1 VPELDDP
8 VVVELPLRGE
18 WTVLQ
23 TPAHRI
29 PSHGTDAFG
38 QRYAYDIL
46 RTDDRAGVHV
56 HKATTLRWLIV
67 GGRTRDCYGWGEPV
81 HAAAAGEVVATVD
94 GVAERGRVHPLLE
107 VWFLYRTTRRFR
119 RSGQAA
125 DPAELAGNHV
135 IVRTGEVFAL
145 YAHLVPGSVAV
156 REGERV
162 GTGQVVGRL
171 GHSGNSTSPHLHFH
185 LMDSADPRRARGVP
199 CAFADY
205 LVRRE
210 RGWEPVHAG
219 IPRRFERVRS
229 VDEREAAVDL

>member
-1 VPELDDP
+1 MSELDDP

-46 RTDDRAGVHV
+46 RTDGRRGVHV
-56 HKATTLRWLIV
+56 HPASTLRWALL

-81 HAAAAGEVVATVD
+81 HAAAPGEVVTAVD
-94 GVAERGRVHPLLE
+94 GVAERARVHPLLE
-107 VWFLYRTTRRFR
+107 IWFLYRTTRRFR
-119 RSGQAA
+119 RARRA
-125 DPAELAGNHV
+125 VDPAELAGNHV

-145 YAHLVPGSVAV
+145 YAHLGPRSVAV
-156 REGERV
+156 RVGERV

-171 GHSGNSTSPHLHFH
+171 GHSGNSTAPHVHFH
-185 LMDSADPRRARGVP
+185 LMDSADPWRARGVP

-205 LVRRE
+205 LVQRKDR
-210 RGWEPVHAG
+210 WEPVHAG
-219 IPRRFERVRS
+219 IPQRFERVRS
-229 VDEREAAVDL
+229 VG